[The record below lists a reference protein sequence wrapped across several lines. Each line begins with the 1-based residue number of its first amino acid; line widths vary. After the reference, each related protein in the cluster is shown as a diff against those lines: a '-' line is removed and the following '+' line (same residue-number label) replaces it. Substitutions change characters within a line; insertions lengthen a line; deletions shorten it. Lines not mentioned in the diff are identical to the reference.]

1 MRFYVKNTP
10 AIAHYFGYKYDD
22 NDYIYIISAG
32 MQYVDYVFSR
42 TFWNNEV
49 NKRFHTL
56 PEFYLHKTLG
66 FLPVKN
72 KIQTTS
78 MVKEA
83 TSAKQPNEKS
93 DQKEE
98 NENMNRK
105 ETGNIIDAAQKLVM
119 DLVDGKKSNREMI
132 YGWDKNRGSD
142 KFENY
147 VYKSKA
153 DLYREKQEFP
163 VVGQKVVILNTE
175 NYTLT
180 PFGEGFVG
188 KEVTVVS
195 KFTTPETDYALPT
208 KMVSVLIDE
217 LDGYSGVCACFRE
230 NMCHSIKT
238 EREKEI
244 EGLLDIVYLGGTI
257 NEIAERLYNEGY
269 RKLKD

>member
-1 MRFYVKNTP
+1 MSFYVKSTPEVAKFLKTKHDINKVFVVNGSFVSCDLIENTK
-10 AIAHYFGYKYDD
+10 HYSIPEYKLHPKHGFVPTYYNEIFLD
-22 NDYIYIISAG
+22 NAPDSWSSAE
-32 MQYVDYVFSR
+32 S
-42 TFWNNEV
+42 
-49 NKRFHTL
+49 
-56 PEFYLHKTLG
+56 PEKMET
-66 FLPVKN
+66 
-72 KIQTTS
+72 
-78 MVKEA
+78 
-83 TSAKQPNEKS
+83 KQQNEKS

-98 NENMNRK
+98 NENMDSK
-105 ETGNIIDAAQKLVM
+105 E
-119 DLVDGKKSNREMI
+119 
-132 YGWDKNRGSD
+132 
-142 KFENY
+142 
-147 VYKSKA
+147 
-153 DLYREKQEFP
+153 EFP

-188 KEVTVVS
+188 KDVTVVS
-195 KFTTPETDYALPT
+195 KFTTPENDYALPT

-230 NMCHSIKT
+230 NMCYPVKT